1 MGQVGSVFSGMANG
15 KASAGDNGGRKPP
28 KTSTNVKGSG
38 RAAPMRVKDDIGLEE
53 LFVDPAPSKAN
64 KRAADRRRERG
75 QAPAAPGVPDT
86 ATSLKQEKKPSRP
99 PTHGSEINPR
109 AMARATLTCARGPEE
124 GLTLNLIE
132 GSYTVGRARENS
144 FVLKDIAA
152 SRQHL
157 RIEIDA
163 RGARVVDLGSG
174 NGTRL
179 NGKRI
184 AEQPLHHG
192 DRIEIGGS
200 VLVYAE
206 TGRPAAKEGAIDDA
220 QERVIRAAEKLA
232 AELSERMR
240 FGEEASESA
249 GFEDGHVARTR
260 AVPQEVKPKGTE
272 QGRRPATKAQQ
283 LWKETFTN
291 LPLDQVVPA
300 DQPLR
305 GGGPFAGAASRNPS
319 VDQVSLSAPP
329 QRAPLPRPPP
339 LPLPPVPEEEI
350 SLSTSRSGGGSQL
363 LSILVTAL
371 VVVVVGGGIA
381 VLWMFRGAGQAAE
394 EQVQQDFAQAMRK
407 AELAAAAGDWLT
419 TYEAAT
425 MALQLKPNDPIA
437 ATYQRDARNRLDKG
451 SAPAPPVGPAPV
463 IPAPVAAPAPV
474 ATAPVAVATAP
485 PVIPAPTPVAA
496 APAPAPTPAP
506 VAATPAPAP
515 VAAPIPPSPPPEA
528 ALPAPAPAPAPVK
541 RSPPREASPPKAAP
555 PPAPKPKPAKRGAM
569 SEAEAQTQFED
580 AVAALRERD
589 NKRGCSILAT
599 VAAKAPAASLW
610 KEKAENLLARR
621 CD

>member
-1 MGQVGSVFSGMANG
+1 MANG
-15 KASAGDNGGRKPP
+15 KAPAGEQGGRKPP

-38 RAAPMRVKDDIGLEE
+38 RAAPVRGKDDVGLDE

-64 KRAADRRRERG
+64 KRASDRRRERG
-75 QAPAAPGVPDT
+75 QAPPSPGVPDT
-86 ATSLKQEKKPSRP
+86 ATSLRQEKKPSRP
-99 PTHGSEINPR
+99 PTRGGEVNAR
-109 AMARATLTCARGPEE
+109 VLARATLTCTRGPEE
-124 GLTLNLIE
+124 GLTLNLTE

-157 RIEIDA
+157 RIEVDA

-179 NGKRI
+179 NGKRV

-200 VLVYAE
+200 VLLYAE

-249 GFEDGHVARTR
+249 SFEDGHVARTR
-260 AVPQEVKPKGTE
+260 AVPQEVKPKATE

-305 GGGPFAGAASRNPS
+305 GGGPFASASRNISMEP
-319 VDQVSLSAPP
+319 VSLSAPP

-339 LPLPPVPEEEI
+339 LPLPLPPEEEI
-350 SLSTSRSGGGSQL
+350 SLSTSRNGGGSQL

-394 EQVQQDFAQAMRK
+394 EQVMQDFAQAMRK

-451 SAPAPPVGPAPV
+451 SAAPAPPAPAPVIPPPVAAPTPALVPAPAPV
-463 IPAPVAAPAPV
+463 IPAAPAPAPVATTPAAAPAPV
-474 ATAPVAVATAP
+474 A
-485 PVIPAPTPVAA
+485 AA
-496 APAPAPTPAP
+496 
-506 VAATPAPAP
+506 PAPAP
-515 VAAPIPPSPPPEA
+515 VAAPIPPTPQPEA
-528 ALPAPAPAPAPVK
+528 VPEPAPPPVK
-541 RSPPREASPPKAAP
+541 RSPPREASPPKATP
-555 PPAPKPKPAKRGAM
+555 PPAPRPKPVKRGAM
-569 SEAEAQTQFED
+569 SEAEAQTQFEE
-580 AVAALRERD
+580 AVGALRERD
-589 NKRGCSILAT
+589 NKRGCSILST
-599 VAAKAPAASLW
+599 VAAKAPAGSLW

>member
-1 MGQVGSVFSGMANG
+1 MANG
-15 KASAGDNGGRKPP
+15 KAPVGDNGGKKPP
-28 KTSTNVKGSG
+28 RTSTNVKGSG
-38 RAAPMRVKDDIGLEE
+38 RASPVRGKDDAGLDE

-64 KRAADRRRERG
+64 KRASDRRRERG

-86 ATSLKQEKKPSRP
+86 ATALKPDKQERRPARP
-99 PTHGSEINPR
+99 PTHASEVNPR
-109 AMARATLTCARGPEE
+109 AMARATITCTRGPEE

-157 RIEIDA
+157 RIEVDA

-174 NGTRL
+174 NGSRV

-184 AEQPLHHG
+184 AEHALRHG

-200 VLVYAE
+200 VLLYSE
-206 TGRPAAKEGAIDDA
+206 LGRPSPKEGAIDDA

-240 FGEEASESA
+240 FEDDSSA
-249 GFEDGHVARTR
+249 GSDFEDGHVARTR
-260 AVPQEVKPKGTE
+260 AVPQGTKPKATD

-305 GGGPFAGAASRNPS
+305 GGGPFAAASSRQAS

-339 LPLPPVPEEEI
+339 LPLPLQPEDEI

-381 VLWMFRGAGQAAE
+381 VLWMFRGGSGAAAE

-407 AELAAAAGDWLT
+407 AELSAAAGDWLT

-437 ATYQRDARNRLDKG
+437 TTYQRDARNRLDR
-451 SAPAPPVGPAPV
+451 SAPSPAPAPAPAAAPAIAPAPAAA
-463 IPAPVAAPAPV
+463 PAPVAAPA
-474 ATAPVAVATAP
+474 
-485 PVIPAPTPVAA
+485 I
-496 APAPAPTPAP
+496 
-506 VAATPAPAP
+506 
-515 VAAPIPPSPPPEA
+515 
-528 ALPAPAPAPAPVK
+528 
-541 RSPPREASPPKAAP
+541 
-555 PPAPKPKPAKRGAM
+555 PPAP
-569 SEAEAQTQFED
+569 
-580 AVAALRERD
+580 
-589 NKRGCSILAT
+589 
-599 VAAKAPAASLW
+599 PAAGGQP
-610 KEKAENLLARR
+610 AAVP
-621 CD
+621 